1 MNQMLNKPSVLL
13 VVSDNFIAKK
23 LTQALHIQGYKTVRA
38 PLARDCYSAWTSPER
53 FSMCLIDQHL
63 EDQPGSVVAKYLAEN
78 NANNVVL
85 FGELDDASLRLSLY
99 HSGVAL
105 VLRKPEGA
113 NEIVAALGVIAIEKA
128 DAPRISRR
136 VVPFPVQTSGES
148 SWQLESLRRE
158 LVSPD
163 GKTIALTRNEVKV
176 CLALAAEPSEPTNR
190 EALTRSLY
198 GRFDSSA
205 NRALDAVIKRLRQ
218 KIVATVNTVDP
229 ITTHY
234 GEGHR
239 FTAPIVVVSQ

>member
-1 MNQMLNKPSVLL
+1 
-13 VVSDNFIAKK
+13 
-23 LTQALHIQGYKTVRA
+23 
-38 PLARDCYSAWTSPER
+38 
-53 FSMCLIDQHL
+53 
-63 EDQPGSVVAKYLAEN
+63 LAEN
-78 NANNVVL
+78 NAKNVVL

-128 DAPRISRR
+128 DAPRISSR
-136 VVPFPVQTSGES
+136 VIPFPVQTSGES

-198 GRFDSSA
+198 GRFDSPA